1 MLISSQASQSEKK
14 VQRLSRNRVHVI
26 SYYVETGDIC
36 KIKIFYLPL
45 LCTVYKD
52 MEDIKY
58 KLYSLNDETG
68 VRYIGITKQKLSY
81 RLSAHISS
89 CKQAFKNKKCRHHRH
104 CWIKSLLDKKMFPT
118 INLIT
123 EFNSSNEAKQAEI
136 ATIKLYNNLVNGTAG
151 GDGIREYKFSEE
163 YLETKRFKVDQY
175 DLQGNLLNTF
185 KSLSEASLIVTGTE
199 KNNSKISGVTRGNHG
214 RRTAFGYVWRIHNEP
229 FDKYPTT
236 PQINITE
243 AQKKALSKRQL
254 ENNVMK
260 DKKGLLN
267 VASKPIIILNTK
279 NVITHITES
288 VREVSVTTKLSRSC
302 IAKMLKMN
310 KKVAGYKLVYAN
322 EDIVQSLQKCKSS
335 TLKAFVGQI
344 YA

>member
-1 MLISSQASQSEKK
+1 MK
-14 VQRLSRNRVHVI
+14 VQRLSRNRVRVI
-26 SYYVETGDIC
+26 SYYMETGDIC
-36 KIKIFYLPL
+36 IIKYFYLPL
-45 LCTVYKD
+45 FCIAHKD

-58 KLYSLNDETG
+58 KLYSLSDETG

-81 RLSAHISS
+81 RLSGHLSS
-89 CKQAFKNKKCRHHRH
+89 CRQAFKSKRSRHYRH
-104 CWIKSLLDKKMFPT
+104 CWIKSLSDRGTKPT
-118 INLIT
+118 ISLIA
-123 EFNSSNEAKQAEI
+123 EFNSSEEAKQAEI
-136 ATIKLYNNLVNGTAG
+136 NTIKLYRNLVNGTAG

-175 DLQGNLLNTF
+175 DLHGNLLATF
-185 KSLSEASLIVTGTE
+185 KSLSEASLVVTGTE
-199 KNNSKISGVTRGNHG
+199 KHNGKISAVTKGKHG

-229 FDKYPTT
+229 FDKYPVT

-260 DKKGLLN
+260 GKLGLQN
-267 VASKPIIILNTK
+267 VTSKPVLMLNTQNVILN
-279 NVITHITES
+279 ITES
-288 VREVSVTTKLSRSC
+288 VKEVSLITKLSKSC
-302 IAKMLKMN
+302 VTNMLKMN
-310 KKVAGYKLVYAN
+310 KEVAGYKLVYAN